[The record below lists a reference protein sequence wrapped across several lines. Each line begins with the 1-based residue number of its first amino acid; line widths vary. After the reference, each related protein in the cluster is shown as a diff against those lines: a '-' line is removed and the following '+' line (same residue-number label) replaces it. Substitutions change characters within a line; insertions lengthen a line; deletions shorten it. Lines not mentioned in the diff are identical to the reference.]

1 MTSML
6 GNMLPLFSIAEQ
18 IVIRRKT
25 LGLSQSGLAQKAHVS
40 RATLDAL
47 ENGRL
52 GELGYS
58 KITRILAALGLELKL
73 QEASERRPTLEE
85 LMNEE
90 RDDQGLDRRR

>member
-1 MTSML
+1 ML
-6 GNMLPLFSIAEQ
+6 SLSSIADS
-18 IVIRRKT
+18 IRARRKA
-25 LGLSQSGLAQKAHVS
+25 LGLSQSALAQKAQVS

-58 KITRILAALGLELKL
+58 KMTGILAAVGLELKL
-73 QEASERRPTLEE
+73 QEASTRRPTLEE

-90 RDDQGLDRRR
+90 PDDQGLDRRR